1 MSVLEQLR
9 RHEGLRLE
17 PYRCTEGF
25 LTIGYGRNLDAKG
38 ISHLEAVDMLICDI
52 EETEAALN
60 ERGLLDGLDE
70 ARGGVLVNMAFQLG
84 INGLLKFENTL
95 RLVKEGRFED
105 ASVEMLDS
113 KWASQTPSRAEELSQ
128 QMKTGVFAE

>member
-1 MSVLEQLR
+1 MSVLEQLK

-38 ISHLEAVDMLICDI
+38 ISQLEAIDLLIADI
-52 EETEAALN
+52 EESKTALN
-60 ERGLLDGLDE
+60 DRGLLDGLDE
-70 ARGGVLVNMAFQLG
+70 ARAGVLINMAFQLG
-84 INGLLKFENTL
+84 INGLLKFKNTL
-95 RLVKEGRFED
+95 RLVKEGRFEE

-113 KWASQTPSRAEELSQ
+113 LWAKQTPSRAEELSQ